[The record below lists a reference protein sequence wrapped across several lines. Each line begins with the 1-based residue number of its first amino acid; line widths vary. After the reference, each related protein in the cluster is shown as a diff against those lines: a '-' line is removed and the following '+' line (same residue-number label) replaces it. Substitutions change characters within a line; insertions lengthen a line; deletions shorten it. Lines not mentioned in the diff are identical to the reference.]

1 MQQNCT
7 TLVKNVTI
15 GLIKLRQWSSD
26 SLLET
31 FSRFQPDWADA
42 IRKTYHVKLISITAI
57 CIDTFIFCGI
67 LRDTYS
73 AIANSFIIIISI
85 SNEIEQVGEGIC
97 KRPPVPQ
104 LSCNNTPLRPQFT
117 GPSHQVLFLPTYP
130 PTYLPTYFPTFVIMI
145 WDRNLWLNHF
155 YHLNLDTYPPPN
167 TQVQTNFGLFL
178 SVPFSSPT
186 QSRLIDHRTKY
197 FHDLNTSLHVRYIS
211 GKSPPRPW
219 S

>member
-1 MQQNCT
+1 MPSERHIMLNLYLLLRSALTHSFPVAFWETHTQPLPIPLSSSSVFPMKLSRWVRVSARDHLSPNY
-7 TLVKNVTI
+7 LV
-15 GLIKLRQWSSD
+15 
-26 SLLET
+26 
-31 FSRFQPDWADA
+31 
-42 IRKTYHVKLISITAI
+42 IT
-57 CIDTFIFCGI
+57 
-67 LRDTYS
+67 
-73 AIANSFIIIISI
+73 
-85 SNEIEQVGEGIC
+85 
-97 KRPPVPQ
+97 PH
-104 LSCNNTPLRPQFT
+104 SCPQFT
-117 GPSHQVLFLPTYP
+117 GPSHQVLFLPR

-211 GKSPPRPW
+211 G
-219 S
+219 